1 MKLTD
6 KVKEVESRKKV
17 SDEEIR
23 KFFESLDY
31 TKAEV
36 TTDRLNVSVKFYD
49 CVKVKDYPFPTEQ
62 EREYI
67 FKKLGISNFDARYT
81 RSDPTYF
88 KVFEFSVER
97 NKMDTVWYK

>member
-31 TKAEV
+31 TKAVV
-36 TTDRLNVSVKFYD
+36 TTDRLYIGVKFYN

-62 EREYI
+62 EL
-67 FKKLGISNFDARYT
+67 KKLGISNFNASYP
-81 RSDPTYF
+81 RSEPTYF

-97 NKMDTVWYK
+97 NKMDTLWYK

>member
-17 SDEEIR
+17 GDEEII

-36 TTDRLNVSVKFYD
+36 TTDRLNVGVKFYD
-49 CVKVKDYPFPTEQ
+49 CVKVEDYPFPTEQ
-62 EREYI
+62 ECEHI
-67 FKKLGISNFDARYT
+67 FKKLGISNFNTRYT

-97 NKMDTVWYK
+97 NKMNTVWYK